1 MKKHRLQCTITIL
14 LDRLYIYDHSKLDD
28 IHFTALLVLF
38 QYFLNHNNFTISIL
52 IERLISGD
60 GSIDESLSQK
70 RIPKRKYIVG
80 SVFLEWECIEG
91 GRPEVFEISVHFP
104 NMGSLSLHIVTKTMQ
119 GHPNMLKENNFVVDP
134 DYSNKFYYVQ
144 KGSGFSEA
152 MTFRDAIDS
161 MVNYLEGKRCAK
173 GENENNG
180 VILLFRGFEE
190 LAIIVRAL
198 EWAGHNDILLGN
210 ILKANIPMMDIE
222 IYNLPIWRQ

>member
-1 MKKHRLQCTITIL
+1 
-14 LDRLYIYDHSKLDD
+14 
-28 IHFTALLVLF
+28 
-38 QYFLNHNNFTISIL
+38 
-52 IERLISGD
+52 
-60 GSIDESLSQK
+60 
-70 RIPKRKYIVG
+70 
-80 SVFLEWECIEG
+80 
-91 GRPEVFEISVHFP
+91 
-104 NMGSLSLHIVTKTMQ
+104 MQ
-119 GHPNMLKENNFVVDP
+119 GHPNLLKENNFVVDP